1 MTTPVK
7 DQRYLGNTD
16 ILSGF
21 PITISETYNKKKPLY
36 SRKGKKFKTRASS
49 GKFSISGYPRLH
61 VFCRSTATICKVTA
75 SDLAYKTLLLDYKI

>member
-21 PITISETYNKKKPLY
+21 PITISETYNQ
-36 SRKGKKFKTRASS
+36 KT
-49 GKFSISGYPRLH
+49 
-61 VFCRSTATICKVTA
+61 FCILEKETNSKQEQAVENSQSQDIHDSTSFVEVQQRYAR
-75 SDLAYKTLLLDYKI
+75 